1 MRLVSLIVI
10 CLIGFGCSNPVKN
23 EPVIT
28 HINPLNGYSKVVAVE
43 HGGMTTLHISGQVGT
58 GPDFETQMRTALAG
72 LQEQLAASGA
82 TLDDLVKITTFIVD
96 YTPAHLDTF
105 RRVREEIMGNED
117 MPASTLVGVEALG
130 LPEWK
135 IEIEGI
141 AVLR

>member
-1 MRLVSLIVI
+1 MRALLYVLMVLIY
-10 CLIGFGCSNPVKN
+10 CGCTESSENG
-23 EPVIT
+23 PVIT
-28 HINPLNGYSKVVAVE
+28 HINPLNGYSQVVAVE

-58 GPDFETQMRTALAG
+58 GSDFETQMRTALAG
-72 LQEQLAASGA
+72 LEEQLGASGA

-105 RRVREEIMGNED
+105 RQVRREIMGNED

-135 IEIEGI
+135 IEIEGT
-141 AVLR
+141 AVIR

>member
-1 MRLVSLIVI
+1 MRLVSYIVLF
-10 CLIGFGCSNPVKN
+10 LIGCGCTESSENG
-23 EPVIT
+23 PVIT
-28 HINPLNGYSKVVAVE
+28 HINPLNGYSQVVAVE
-43 HGGMTTLHISGQVGT
+43 QGGMTTLHISGQVGT

-72 LQEQLAASGA
+72 MQEQLAASGA

-96 YTPAHLDTF
+96 YTPAQLDTF
-105 RRVREEIMGNED
+105 RRVREDIMGNTD

-141 AVLR
+141 AVVR

>member
-1 MRLVSLIVI
+1 MVLIY
-10 CLIGFGCSNPVKN
+10 CGCTESSENG
-23 EPVIT
+23 PVIT
-28 HINPLNGYSKVVAVE
+28 HINPLNGYSQVVAVE

-58 GPDFETQMRTALAG
+58 GSDFETQMRTALAG
-72 LQEQLAASGA
+72 LEEQLGASGA

-105 RRVREEIMGNED
+105 RQVRREIMGNED

-135 IEIEGI
+135 IEIEGT
-141 AVLR
+141 AVIR

>member
-1 MRLVSLIVI
+1 MRALLYVLMVLIY
-10 CLIGFGCSNPVKN
+10 CGCTESSENG
-23 EPVIT
+23 PVIT
-28 HINPLNGYSKVVAVE
+28 HINPLNGYSQVVAVE

-58 GPDFETQMRTALAG
+58 GSDFETQMRTALAG
-72 LQEQLAASGA
+72 LEEQLGASGA

-105 RRVREEIMGNED
+105 RQVRREIMGNED

-141 AVLR
+141 AVVR